1 MNLNNNISV
10 EVREITSIRPYERNP
25 RLNDKAVDAVAAS
38 LREFGF
44 RQPIVIDTDGIIIAG
59 HTRYKAALKLGLQKV
74 PVHIATDLT
83 AEQAKAY
90 RIADNKTGDIAEW
103 DMEILPIEISEL
115 QESGFEMGILSFS
128 DKELTQLLNVNIEHG
143 QTDCDSIPSP
153 PEESVTQKGDLW
165 ILGNH
170 RLMCGDSA
178 SRCDVDRLLDGN
190 LIQLFHGDPP
200 YGVSVEPRSNNAI
213 AAGVSSFPG
222 EKGNTT
228 SRLRAKDRPIT
239 NDKLS
244 DEAFEKLLDGWF
256 GNIARVL
263 EPGRAAYIWGGY
275 ANLAN
280 YPPMFKKHGLYWSQ
294 CIIWH
299 KMHPVMN
306 RKDFMSCYELC
317 YYCWREGAAH
327 QFFGQN
333 NERDL
338 WEVKKVP
345 SQSMV
350 HLTEKPVELALRA
363 IQLSSRP
370 GENVLELFGGSGS
383 TLIACEQ
390 SGRRCFA
397 MELDTLYCDVIV
409 KRWEE
414 FTNKKAIRFS
424 NEEGKDER

>member
-1 MNLNNNISV
+1 MNLNKDISV
-10 EVREITSIRPYERNP
+10 ELREIASIRPYERNP
-25 RLNDKAVDAVAAS
+25 RLNDKAVEAVAAS

-44 RQPIVIDTDGIIIAG
+44 RQPIVIDADGVIIAG
-59 HTRYKAALKLGLQKV
+59 HTRYKAALKLGLQKI

-83 AEQAKAY
+83 SEQAKAY

-115 QESGFEMGILSFS
+115 QESGFDMGILSFS
-128 DKELTQLLNVNIEHG
+128 DKELTQLLNVNLEQG
-143 QTDCDSIPSP
+143 MTDCDSIPAP
-153 PEESVTQKGDLW
+153 PEQSVTQKGDLW

-178 SRCDVDRLLDGN
+178 NPRDVDRLLNGN
-190 LIQLFHGDPP
+190 SIQLFHGDPP

-222 EKGNTT
+222 ENGNTT

-244 DEAFEKLLDGWF
+244 EEEFEKLLDGWF

-263 EPGRAAYIWGGY
+263 EHGRAAYIWGGY

-345 SQSMV
+345 SQEMV
-350 HLTEKPVELALRA
+350 HLTQKPVELALRA

-390 SGRRCFA
+390 SGRHCFA
-397 MELDTLYCDVIV
+397 MELDELYCDVIV

-414 FTNKKAIRFS
+414 FTNKKAIPIS
-424 NEEGKDER
+424 VNEAKDER

>member
-1 MNLNNNISV
+1 MMLI
-10 EVREITSIRPYERNP
+10 
-25 RLNDKAVDAVAAS
+25 
-38 LREFGF
+38 G
-44 RQPIVIDTDGIIIAG
+44 
-59 HTRYKAALKLGLQKV
+59 
-74 PVHIATDLT
+74 
-83 AEQAKAY
+83 
-90 RIADNKTGDIAEW
+90 
-103 DMEILPIEISEL
+103 
-115 QESGFEMGILSFS
+115 
-128 DKELTQLLNVNIEHG
+128 
-143 QTDCDSIPSP
+143 
-153 PEESVTQKGDLW
+153 
-165 ILGNH
+165 
-170 RLMCGDSA
+170 
-178 SRCDVDRLLDGN
+178 LDGN
-190 LIQLFHGDPP
+190 TIQLFHGDPP

-222 EKGNTT
+222 ENGNTG
-228 SRLRAKDRPIT
+228 SRLRAKDRPIA

-244 DEAFEKLLDGWF
+244 EEEFEKLLDGWF
-256 GNIARVL
+256 GNISRVL

-280 YPPMFKKHGLYWSQ
+280 YPKMFKKHGLYWSQ

-317 YYCWREGAAH
+317 YYCWREGAGH

-345 SQSMV
+345 SQEMV
-350 HLTEKPVELALRA
+350 HLTQKPVELALRA

-397 MELDTLYCDVIV
+397 MELDELYCDVIV

-414 FTNKKAIRFS
+414 FTNKKATRIPV
-424 NEEGKDER
+424 NEEKDER